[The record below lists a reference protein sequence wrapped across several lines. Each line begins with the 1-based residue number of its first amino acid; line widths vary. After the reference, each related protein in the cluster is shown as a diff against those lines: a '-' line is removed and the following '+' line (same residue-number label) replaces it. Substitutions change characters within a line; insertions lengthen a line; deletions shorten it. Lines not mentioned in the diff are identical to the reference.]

1 METVTGYKGGGKKGK
16 TLNMIP
22 MGVAEKDGCLQG
34 HLIHQVKTQLSD
46 PCAAIKDQALTVY

>member
-1 METVTGYKGGGKKGK
+1 
-16 TLNMIP
+16 MIP